1 MAAFALVA
9 HWLACI
15 WYAIANAERP
25 GLTNR
30 IGSLDQL
37 ANTTLQPFTDI
48 AKVIKYE
55 SVSKKI
61 SKKIV
66 RKYHKFYEKLNAP
79 TENFVR

>member
-30 IGSLDQL
+30 IGWLDQL

-55 SVSKKI
+55 SVSKEI
-61 SKKIV
+61 SINICYAPHSNSLAIV
-66 RKYHKFYEKLNAP
+66 
-79 TENFVR
+79 

>member
-30 IGSLDQL
+30 IGWLDQL

-48 AKVIKYE
+48 VKV
-55 SVSKKI
+55 
-61 SKKIV
+61 
-66 RKYHKFYEKLNAP
+66 
-79 TENFVR
+79 